1 MAGSGQDYGYMKHD
15 GPNIG
20 RKEGDRMEVIR
31 ENVVTTA
38 VSSTPVHD
46 YTPVQVAAVP
56 GL

>member
-1 MAGSGQDYGYMKHD
+1 MAGSGHNDGYMTD
-15 GPNIG
+15 QILGE
-20 RKEGDRMEVIR
+20 RKETEWKWYER